1 MTETDAAP
9 PDYDRPHLAGEVRTE
24 LGRMLRD
31 AAVGEWAGEPV
42 TGAVLTDPGMRADG
56 SGSAWL
62 TCHHR
67 GGRTVA
73 LHRSA
78 KGRYSMHL
86 ACDRRDRHTGL
97 PRPFV
102 GRDLRWF
109 DPLLAR
115 RFLLEG
121 RMYMTGPVS
130 RGWGSYYS
138 G

>member
-1 MTETDAAP
+1 MTEHDPAP
-9 PDYDRPHLAGEVRTE
+9 PGYDRPYLAGEIRTE

-31 AAVGEWAGEPV
+31 VAFGYVPGEPV
-42 TGAVLTDPGMRADG
+42 AGDVLTDPGLRADG

-62 TCHHR
+62 TCPHL

-86 ACDRRDRHTGL
+86 ACDRRDRRTGL

-102 GRDLRWF
+102 GRELRRF
-109 DPLLAR
+109 DPQLAR
-115 RFLLEG
+115 LFLLEG
-121 RMYMTGPVS
+121 RMYTTGPAN
-130 RGWGSYYS
+130 RGWRAYY

>member
-9 PDYDRPHLAGEVRTE
+9 PCYDRPCLAGEVRTE

-31 AAVGEWAGEPV
+31 VAVGPWAGEPV
-42 TGAVLTDPGMRADG
+42 VGAVLTDPGLRADG

-62 TCHHR
+62 TCR
-67 GGRTVA
+67 YRNGRTVA

-78 KGRYSMHL
+78 KGRYTMHL

-102 GRDLRWF
+102 GRELRRF
-109 DPLLAR
+109 DALLAR
-115 RFLLEG
+115 RFLMEG
-121 RMYMTGPVS
+121 RMYTTGPVS
-130 RGWGSYYS
+130 RGWSAYY